1 MTKKGEF
8 LMKSE
13 ELCIFIERLRS
24 ARNISQE
31 TFTEGVVSLRQYR
44 RYLNGES
51 DIPFQ
56 IIHRLTSKIGVKTDN
71 LLREFEKA
79 KIEETNLINRMYNLV
94 ANLALEEFLTL
105 QQQIPLDHII
115 EYTNRIVYQH
125 SLILYKYYT
134 KQFTKAETAEEN
146 ALLIGYPKI
155 LETKIITSVE
165 MLILSSFL
173 DYLDQ
178 SHHEKIL
185 IKIKEYINDQ
195 TLVIT
200 GGNERMYTLVLA
212 RYAKYMGVLEDYD
225 NVIKYCN
232 LGIER
237 SLSSKSY
244 YLLDYFYYYNSLAY
258 YRKGDFD
265 QYERMIVNCY
275 HVLHID
281 SIQSKIDKFTNLIN
295 EDFDIDF
302 ETFVIEY
309 YNKKQSKN

>member
-1 MTKKGEF
+1 
-8 LMKSE
+8 MKSE
-13 ELCIFIERLRS
+13 ELCIYIERLRS

-56 IIHRLTSKIGVKTDN
+56 IIHRLTTKIGIKTDN

-79 KIEETNLINRMYNLV
+79 KIEETNLINRMYNLAV
-94 ANLALEEFLTL
+94 NYAHEEFTKL

-115 EYTNRIVYQH
+115 EYTNRIMYQH
-125 SLILYKYYT
+125 SAILHKYYT
-134 KQFTKAETAEEN
+134 GVFNKNDVAEEN
-146 ALLIGYPKI
+146 AKLIGYPKI

-173 DYLDQ
+173 DFFDET
-178 SHHEKIL
+178 HHEKI
-185 IKIKEYINDQ
+185 IQRIKEYINDQ
-195 TLVIT
+195 TLVIS
-200 GGNERMYTLVLA
+200 GGNDKMYTLVLA
-212 RYAKYMGVLEDYD
+212 RLAKYMGILEDYD
-225 NVIKYCN
+225 SVIKYCN
-232 LGIER
+232 IGITR
-237 SLSSKSY
+237 GQDLKSY

-275 HVLHID
+275 HVLHLDGIKT
-281 SIQSKIDKFTNLIN
+281 KIDKFTNLIN